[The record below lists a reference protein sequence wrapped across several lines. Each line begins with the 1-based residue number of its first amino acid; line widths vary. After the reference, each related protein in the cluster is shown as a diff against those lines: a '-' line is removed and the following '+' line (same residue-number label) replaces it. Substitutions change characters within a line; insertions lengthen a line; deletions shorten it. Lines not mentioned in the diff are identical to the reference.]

1 MPRGA
6 RIDAAGALHHIIC
19 RGIERRKIFRDD
31 GDREEFIGR
40 LGRVL
45 NQTQSG
51 CYAWALIP
59 NHLHL
64 LLRTGN
70 APIKTVMQRLL
81 SGYAGAFN
89 RRHRRIGQIFHNRYK
104 SILCQQEPYLSELVR
119 YIHLNPLR
127 ARLVESLDQLDSY
140 PYGGHSALMGK
151 CPNDWQDVD
160 TILSLF
166 GKRLSRAR
174 SGYRSF
180 VEKAVA
186 VGRRPE
192 LTGGGLIRSLG
203 GWGALKRLGKGKVH
217 LKGDERIL
225 GDSDFVEAVLEAQNE
240 KLNRGYRLE
249 AEGFDIEKVITRAA
263 EISGL
268 PPEQIRAAGKQPRR
282 VQARNLACYW
292 AVREL
297 GMTTVAV
304 SKVLGICATAV
315 TKAVYRGE
323 LFAKSQEISLEE

>member
-1 MPRGA
+1 MPRRA
-6 RIDAAGALHHIIC
+6 RIDAAVALQHIIC

-31 GDREEFIGR
+31 GDRQEFLGR

-45 NQTQSG
+45 KETQSV

-59 NHLHL
+59 NHFHL
-64 LLRTGN
+64 LLRTGST
-70 APIKTVMQRLL
+70 PIKTVMQRLL

-104 SILCQQEPYLSELVR
+104 SILCQQEPYLLELVR

-166 GKRLSRAR
+166 GRRLSSAR

-180 VEKAVA
+180 VEKAMA
-186 VGRRPE
+186 EGRRPE
-192 LTGGGLIRSLG
+192 LTGGGLIRSVG
-203 GWGALKRLGKGKVH
+203 GWGVLKSLGKGKGH

-240 KLNRGYRLE
+240 KLERRYRLE
-249 AEGFDIEKVITRAA
+249 AEGFDIEKVIKRAA

-268 PPEQIRAAGKQPRR
+268 TAEQIRTAGKEPWR
-282 VQARNLACYW
+282 VQARRLACYW

-304 SKVLGICATAV
+304 SRVLGICPTAV
-315 TKAVYRGE
+315 TKAVSRGE
-323 LFAKSQEISLEE
+323 WFAKSRAIRLE

>member
-1 MPRGA
+1 MPRRA

-31 GDREEFIGR
+31 VDRQGFIAR

-45 NQTQSG
+45 KETQSV
-51 CYAWALIP
+51 CYAWALMP
-59 NHLHL
+59 NHFHL
-64 LLRTGN
+64 LLRTGST
-70 APIKTVMQRLL
+70 PIRIVMQRLL

-89 RRHRRIGQIFHNRYK
+89 RRHGRLGQLFYNRYK
-104 SILCQQEPYLSELVR
+104 SILCQQEPYLLELVR

-127 ARLVESLDQLDSY
+127 ARLVESLDLLGFY

-151 CPNDWQDVD
+151 RPNDWQDVD
-160 TILSLF
+160 AILSLF
-166 GKRLSRAR
+166 GSRLSNARRA
-174 SGYRSF
+174 YRSF
-180 VEKAVA
+180 VEKAVS

-192 LTGGGLIRSLG
+192 LTGGGLIRSSG
-203 GWGALKRLGKGKVH
+203 GWGALKSLAKGKVH

-225 GDSDFVEAVLEAQNE
+225 GDSNFVEAVLEAQNE
-240 KLNRGYRLE
+240 KLDRRHRLE
-249 AEGFDIEKVITRAA
+249 AEGFDIEKIIKRVA

-268 PPEQIRAAGKQPRR
+268 ATEQIRTSGKEPWR
-282 VQARNLACYW
+282 VQARSLACYW

-304 SKVLGICATAV
+304 SKEMGICPTAV
-315 TKAVYRGE
+315 TRAVSRGE
-323 LFAKSQEISLEE
+323 SFAKSQKIGLQK

>member
-1 MPRGA
+1 MPRKA
-6 RIDAAGALHHIIC
+6 RIDAAGALQHIIC

-31 GDREEFIGR
+31 ADRQEFLRR
-40 LGRVL
+40 LGRVISE
-45 NQTQSG
+45 TCSV

-59 NHLHL
+59 NHFHL
-64 LLRTGN
+64 LLRTGST
-70 APIKTVMQRLL
+70 PIKTVMQRLL

-104 SILCQQEPYLSELVR
+104 SILCQQEPYLLELVR

-127 ARLVESLDQLDSY
+127 AKLVESIDQLDYY

-151 CPNDWQDVD
+151 CRHDWQDVD
-160 TILSLF
+160 TILSRFGRRVSSARIDYRLF
-166 GKRLSRAR
+166 
-174 SGYRSF
+174 
-180 VEKAVA
+180 VQKAVA

-192 LTGGGLIRSLG
+192 LSGGGLIRSAG
-203 GWGALKRLGKGKVH
+203 GWAALKLKGKRH

-225 GDSDFVEAVLEAQNE
+225 GDSDFVQAVLEAQNE
-240 KLNRGYRLE
+240 KLERRYRLQT
-249 AEGFDIEKVITRAA
+249 EGFDIDKVIQRAA

-268 PPEQIRAAGKQPRR
+268 AAEQIRTAGKQPQR
-282 VQARNLACYW
+282 VRARSLACYW

-304 SKVLGICATAV
+304 SKVLGICPTAV
-315 TKAVYRGE
+315 TKAVSRGE
-323 LFAKSQEISLEE
+323 LLAKSRRIELEE